1 MLGETSK
8 IHYQS
13 SLSDE
18 SSFLSNRVK
27 GSSDDDADICTQLDF
42 QIEDD
47 VGSTALQNTRLNT
60 QPLSKSVFKKWAFE
74 NTKTNCLGASKNIL
88 KPFSGAFTGKET
100 QRIDGM

>member
-1 MLGETSK
+1 MLGENSK

-13 SLSDE
+13 SISDD

-27 GSSDDDADICTQLDF
+27 GSDDDADICTQLDF

-47 VGSTALQNTRLNT
+47 VGSTALQNARLNT

-88 KPFSGAFTGKET
+88 KPFSGPFNG
-100 QRIDGM
+100 Q

>member
-13 SLSDE
+13 SFSGD

-27 GSSDDDADICTQLDF
+27 GSDDDDADTCAQLDF

-47 VGSTALQNTRLNT
+47 VGPTALLNERLNT

-74 NTKTNCLGASKNIL
+74 NTQTNCLGASKNIL
-88 KPFSGAFTGKET
+88 KPFSGAFNGQQT
-100 QRIDGM
+100 